1 MLRKI
6 KERSGNIKFTERSY
20 LVLNEQLDCSYVF
33 SFQAL
38 FALDNVEADLL
49 ALIQGLKAA
58 GLNRAKVHEN
68 VRAALLLD
76 EAEAFTFVEPLYF
89 TF

>member
-1 MLRKI
+1 MLWKI

-38 FALDNVEADLL
+38 FTLDNVEADLL